1 MFTRKSQYR
10 VNDLYTKVLNSEPN
24 IHSDFS
30 RLARW
35 LTGNSVALVLG
46 GGGARGAAHVGM
58 LKAIQEASI
67 PIDMV
72 GGVSIGAFMGALWCA
87 ERNLTIV
94 TVSFEF

>member
-1 MFTRKSQYR
+1 
-10 VNDLYTKVLNSEPN
+10 
-24 IHSDFS
+24 
-30 RLARW
+30 
-35 LTGNSVALVLG
+35 
-46 GGGARGAAHVGM
+46 M

-94 TVSFEF
+94 TVNKLFFRYFILIELDEISI